1 MPSLKGDDVPSTL
14 HRILIAVAIAGFV
27 PGVAAASPEAE
38 ETAAVSSGAEALP
51 QLERALDVA
60 RANYGED
67 SRALVPTLTD
77 LAQAYRLIG
86 RTDHAEPL
94 YQQAIRLDDQ
104 GGDEARLATN
114 LASLALVYRA
124 AGRLSDAEPLY
135 ERALPLLE
143 RTLGADH
150 PEVARCLTNRAVLYW
165 HEGKPEKALPLQR
178 RALKIAQKA
187 FGADHPKT
195 AALRRNLELM
205 KTAPSTAVAAA
216 SEPAPPVPA
225 PRRQRTTSSAR
236 LAKPVVTGR
245 FAIEVGS
252 VTRPE
257 EAATAWKRL
266 AGRHASL
273 ASLELRPP
281 WPVQLPDRQ
290 VTHRIVAGAFATEAQ
305 ARAAC
310 VDIRD
315 DGGSCRVLTP

>member
-14 HRILIAVAIAGFV
+14 HRILVAVAIAGSG
-27 PGVAAASPEAE
+27 PGVAVASPEAE
-38 ETAAVSSGAEALP
+38 ETAAVSSDAQALP
-51 QLERALDVA
+51 QLERTLDVA

-67 SRALVPTLTD
+67 SLALVPALTD

-143 RTLGADH
+143 RTLGPDH

-205 KTAPSTAVAAA
+205 KTPPPLAVAAD

-225 PRRQRTTSSAR
+225 PRQRTAPSAPS
-236 LAKPVVTGR
+236 AKPVVTGR

-252 VTRPE
+252 VARPE

-266 AGRHASL
+266 ARRHASL

-290 VTHRIVAGAFATEAQ
+290 VAHRIVAGAFATEAQ